1 MERAPVARTQLIP
14 LRQQLK
20 MKTLSA
26 IYNNE
31 YENLKT
37 KSRQMDK
44 ETNVLDEN
52 YYFSLFLMYLKLIW
66 FTFFIIA

>member
-52 YYFSLFLMYLKLIW
+52 YYFSLFLMYLKLI
-66 FTFFIIA
+66 